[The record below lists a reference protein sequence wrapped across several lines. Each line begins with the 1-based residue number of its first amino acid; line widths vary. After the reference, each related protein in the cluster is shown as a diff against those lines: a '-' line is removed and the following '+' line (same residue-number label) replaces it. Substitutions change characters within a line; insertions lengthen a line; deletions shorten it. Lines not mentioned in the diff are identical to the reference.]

1 MDVGLLLTKTVRRV
15 REVGLVATLRG
26 AARHLKRDRDRTVDN
41 DDFDRI
47 HGTDTATFESL
58 WKLKIHS
65 PNARFGNSYQATD
78 PQELL
83 DAIQFINENP
93 RTFTFIDIGC
103 GKGRTLL
110 VASKLGFKQVIGVE
124 FARELAEIAKS
135 NLAKM
140 GIANAVVE
148 HADAADFRFPNSD
161 IVLYLYN
168 PFSEE
173 VLRRVVENLRD
184 SHSKN
189 LYVIYKMPI
198 CANVFDSIGFFTRL
212 GCPPA
217 RPNIQIWRAPS

>member
-15 REVGLVATLRG
+15 RQVGLLATLQG
-26 AARHLKRDRDRTVDN
+26 ALRHVTRVRAE

-47 HGTDTATFESL
+47 HGTDTGAFESL
-58 WKLKIHS
+58 WKLKIRS

-78 PQELL
+78 EQELL
-83 DAIQFINENP
+83 DAIQFIHENP

-110 VASKLGFKQVIGVE
+110 VASKLGFKNVIGVE
-124 FARELAEIAKS
+124 FARELTEIART
-135 NLAKM
+135 NLAKV

-148 HADAADFRFPNSD
+148 HADAVDFRFPDSD
-161 IVLYLYN
+161 MILYLYN

-173 VLRRVVENLRD
+173 VLRRVVGNLREF
-184 SHSKN
+184 HSRK

-198 CANVFDSIGFFTRL
+198 CGNVFDSSGFLTRF

-217 RPNIQIWRAPS
+217 RPNIQIWKVTS